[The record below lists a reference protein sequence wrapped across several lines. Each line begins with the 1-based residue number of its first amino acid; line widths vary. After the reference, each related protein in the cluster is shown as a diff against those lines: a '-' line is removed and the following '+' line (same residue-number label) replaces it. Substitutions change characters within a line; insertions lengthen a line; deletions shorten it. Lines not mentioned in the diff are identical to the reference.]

1 MNPLSDLTAHLPAGV
16 ESVVIPDVAGL
27 DMHCLV
33 AGKPR
38 NPLVLLLHGFPEL
51 AFSWRKIIPS
61 LADAGFFVV
70 APDQRGYGRTRASSH
85 RGTAGGW
92 VVDYEDDF
100 HSGSLC
106 RIAGDACSLVA
117 ALGFTEV
124 HAVVGHDFGSPV
136 AGTCAL
142 LRPDLFK
149 SVVMMSAPFTG
160 APPVQLRDRFQ
171 DATTVVEAVA
181 SGAESPTPSLAKI
194 DPEVDLPSQLAA
206 LDQPRVHYQW
216 YYSTPAANHNMW
228 KPAGGL
234 LKFLRDYYH
243 HKSGDWAGN
252 TIYALENES
261 AEQFARL
268 PTYYVMEAGK
278 GMVET
283 VAEHSPGIEHVA
295 NCEWLP
301 DAELQVYVDEYSR
314 TGFQGGLQTYR
325 CNTGG
330 VNLAELRAFAGKRIE
345 VPSLFVAG
353 NRDWGVYQFPGA
365 IEALE
370 TDVTSDY
377 RGKHLVEGA
386 GHWVQQENPEA
397 VVDILLPFL
406 LP

>member
-1 MNPLSDLTAHLPAGV
+1 MNPLSDMNPHLPTGV
-16 ESVVIPDVAGL
+16 KSVVIPDVAGL
-27 DMHCLV
+27 DMHCLM
-33 AGKPR
+33 AGKPQ

-51 AFSWRKIIPS
+51 AFSWRKVMPS

-70 APDQRGYGRTRASSH
+70 APDQRGYGRTRGKSH
-85 RGTAGGW
+85 RGSADGW
-92 VVDYEDDF
+92 IVDYDDDF

-149 SVVMMSAPFTG
+149 SVAMMSAPFTG
-160 APPVQLRDRFQ
+160 APPVQLRDTNHE
-171 DATTVVEAVA
+171 AIVAGEAV
-181 SGAESPTPSLAKI
+181 STDGLSNQPSLAKI
-194 DPEVDLPSQLAA
+194 NPEAGLPSQLAA
-206 LDQPRVHYQW
+206 LDKPRVHYQW
-216 YYSTPAANHNMW
+216 YYSTRAANRNMW
-228 KPAGGL
+228 KPTGGL

-252 TIYALENES
+252 TIFPLENES

-283 VAEHSPGIEHVA
+283 VAEHTPGNERVA
-295 NCEWLP
+295 SCEWLT

-330 VNLAELRAFAGKRIE
+330 VNLAELRAFAGKRID

-370 TDVTSDY
+370 SDVTSDF
-377 RGKHLVEGA
+377 RGVHLVEGA
-386 GHWVQQENPEA
+386 GHWVQQENPGA
-397 VVDILLPFL
+397 VVELLLPFL